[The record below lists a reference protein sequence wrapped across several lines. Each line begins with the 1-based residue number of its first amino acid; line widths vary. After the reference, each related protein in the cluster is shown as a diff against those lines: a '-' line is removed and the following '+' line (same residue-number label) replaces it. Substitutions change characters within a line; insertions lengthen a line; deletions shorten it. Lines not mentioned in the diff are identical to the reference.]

1 MSTLRDSVNSPEI
14 RKKVF
19 FTCLIVSVLCVLTL
33 IPVPGLNHALATYTA
48 AGWGSVGFIIDVL
61 SMKGFENISIVSLGI
76 YPFLVASII
85 MQIVTLAVPKLRA
98 LAQMGDEGA
107 KKITKL
113 TRIASIVAA
122 VVFAALYCVGM
133 RNAVTT
139 KINYWVAIVI
149 CGVSIAVGNAFC
161 GWCVELLNTKGI
173 GDGLTII
180 IVAGILRDIPHEI
193 ARCFDDAHY
202 LGIIPGLTYAIFGAL
217 LFAGLIFFVV
227 FINMGEK
234 KIRIIFSKRTVGMKQ
249 YGMQNQVIPLKVAQ
263 AGITPVIYAMTVCM
277 FIPSILTMIAPG
289 SDNVWFAGARAF
301 PTSIAFIPF
310 FIIFLVFFTYVFAL
324 MQFNPYDISN
334 QIKQN
339 SGYIQGIKPGKP
351 TSQYLMNVYS
361 NLNSADN
368 FYLIAVCV
376 LPLAL
381 SFIPGLRSIAFA
393 GIGLVLI
400 GGGFIEMKTL
410 LDNALKAEEDK
421 LKQAGK
427 DKKRSK
433 NYNKK

>member
-1 MSTLRDSVNSPEI
+1 
-14 RKKVF
+14 
-19 FTCLIVSVLCVLTL
+19 
-33 IPVPGLNHALATYTA
+33 
-48 AGWGSVGFIIDVL
+48 
-61 SMKGFENISIVSLGI
+61 
-76 YPFLVASII
+76 

-113 TRIASIVAA
+113 TRIASIAAA

-249 YGMQNQVIPLKVAQ
+249 YGMQKQVIPLKVAQ
-263 AGITPVIYAMTVCM
+263 AGITPIIYTLTVTL
-277 FIPSILTMIAPG
+277 IPSVIIAMVVPG
-289 SDNVWFAGARAF
+289 TEAAWAESWKNL
-301 PTSIAFIPF
+301 PTHVAYIPF
-310 FIIFLVFFTYVFAL
+310 FIVFLVFFTYIFAML
-324 MQFNPYDISN
+324 QFNPFDMSS

-339 SGYIQGIKPGKP
+339 GGYIQGIKPGKP
-351 TSQYLMNVYS
+351 TSQYLMNLYN
-361 NLNSADN
+361 NLNSADC
-368 FYLIAVCV
+368 FYLILFCV
-376 LPLAL
+376 LPMAL
-381 SFIPGLRSIAFA
+381 SFIPGFDRIAFG
-393 GIGLVLI
+393 GIAVVLV
-400 GGGFIEMKTL
+400 GGGLLEMKTL
-410 LDNALKAEEDK
+410 LDNALKTEEEQ
-421 LKQAGK
+421 LKAAGK
-427 DKKRSK
+427 DKKRK